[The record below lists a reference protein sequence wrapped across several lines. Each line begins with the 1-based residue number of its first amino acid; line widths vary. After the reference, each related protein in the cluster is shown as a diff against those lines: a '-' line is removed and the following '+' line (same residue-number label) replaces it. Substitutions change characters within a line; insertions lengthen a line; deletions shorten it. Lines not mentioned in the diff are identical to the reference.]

1 MTSALLIPAV
11 DLGTEAPTFSTRPV
25 ALPAANRGSDLELR
39 VTAPTTGT
47 GLPIVVFSHGFA
59 ELMDSYAPLAEF
71 WAAHGFVVL
80 QPAHLDSHRYGLAP
94 TDPRFPTVW
103 RSRIDD
109 LTRTLDGLD
118 EIESSVRELDGRMD
132 RDRIA
137 VAGHSWGATTASA
150 LIGARIIGPD
160 GSVGE
165 TMADSRVRAGVLFAV
180 AGTGGENLTP
190 FAAEHFSF
198 MNPDFAAMAPD
209 ALIVAGDH
217 DQSPLSTRGPDWW
230 TDAYTQSP
238 GPKALLTLAGAEHSL
253 GGIAGYSTHDIT
265 DWSLERIALL
275 QRISTAYLHA
285 SLGID
290 HEAWAEAS
298 AAMSGDSPTEGRID
312 GRIDVN

>member
-1 MTSALLIPAV
+1 MTLALSIPTA
-11 DLGTEAPTFSTRPV
+11 DLGTQAPIFSSRPV
-25 ALPAANRGSDLELR
+25 ELPTAHRGSELELR

-59 ELMDSYAPLAEF
+59 ELMDSYTPLTEF

-80 QPAHLDSHRYGLAP
+80 QPAHQDSHRYGLAP

-109 LTRTLDGLD
+109 LTRTLDGLN
-118 EIESSVRELDGRMD
+118 EIEAAVPELEGRLDRE
-132 RDRIA
+132 RIT

-165 TMADSRVRAGVLFAV
+165 TMADDRIRAGVLFAV
-180 AGTGGENLTP
+180 AGTGGEDLTP

-198 MNPDFAAMAPD
+198 MNPDFAAMAAP
-209 ALIVAGDH
+209 ALIIAGDQ

-230 TDAYTQSP
+230 TDAYTHSP
-238 GPKALLTLAGAEHSL
+238 GPKALLTLPNAEHSL
-253 GGIAGYSTHDIT
+253 GGIAGYSTHVIT
-265 DWSLERIALL
+265 DWNLERIAL
-275 QRISTAYLHA
+275 QQQISTAYLHA
-285 SLGID
+285 ILGID
-290 HEAWAEAS
+290 REAWTHAS
-298 AAMSGDSPTEGRID
+298 AAMSDESHTA
-312 GRIDVN
+312 GRIDVK